1 MLKELFIENLAVIEK
16 CHIEFEEGFNVF
28 TGETGAGK
36 SIIIGAINLILG
48 GRVNKEI
55 IRTGAK
61 KASVIGCFTDLSD
74 YTIEKLSSYGY
85 SHEDED
91 LVIQR
96 EISIDGK
103 STARICGRPVT
114 ATILKEIA
122 IDLINIHGQHDN
134 QILLLQDK
142 HIDIIDSFISNESLL
157 NEYSLL
163 YIEFKKLKE
172 KLNYTLN
179 QNKLN
184 NDRIDILK
192 YQLEEIENANIRVG
206 EVSELES
213 EKKII
218 SNHANIMKFLNDSYY
233 SLKGTQDQQG
243 AIDLLYYANDS
254 LSNALEY
261 FDEISDIS
269 QKLQSIYFEVSE
281 ISSDIVKYLDNCD
294 YDCNRLDFIEE
305 RLNLLYKLKSKYGDN
320 EQEIID
326 YYYKIKTQLDDIENS
341 DFLIDE
347 LKNKIQKLELSTIN
361 MADQINQSRKSGS
374 DIFINDV
381 KNELL
386 YLDMTN
392 VDFHVDFKK
401 VDLNKKGYDN
411 IEFLISTNVGEP
423 PKPISKIA
431 SGGEL
436 SRIMLAIKTIL
447 ANKDNI
453 NTLIFDEV
461 DTGISGKAAQKTGIK
476 LSQISKCKQVI
487 CITHLAQIAALAD
500 SHFFIEKKFVDNR
513 TFTCVKKLSF
523 DDRKY
528 EIARIISANNINE
541 TTLNVAQE
549 MINNGIKET

>member
-61 KASVIGCFTDLSD
+61 KASVIGYFTDLSD

-85 SHEDED
+85 FHEDED

-103 STARICGRPVT
+103 STARICGIPVT

-134 QILLLQDK
+134 QILLVQDK

-172 KLNYTLN
+172 KLNYTLD

-184 NDRIDILK
+184 NDKIDILK
-192 YQLEEIENANIRVG
+192 YQLEEIEIANIKVG
-206 EVSELES
+206 EVLELES

-218 SNHANIMKFLNDSYY
+218 SNYANIMKFLNDSYC

-261 FDEISDIS
+261 FEEISDIS

-281 ISSDIVKYLDNCD
+281 ISSDIVKYIDNCD

-305 RLNLLYKLKSKYGDN
+305 RLNLLYKLKSKYGVN

-347 LKNKIQKLELSTIN
+347 LKNKIRKLEIN
-361 MADQINQSRKSGS
+361 IINIAYQINKSRKSGA

-386 YLDMTN
+386 YLDMPN
-392 VDFHVDFKK
+392 VDFHIDFKK
-401 VDLNKKGYDN
+401 VELNKKGYDN
-411 IEFLISTNVGEP
+411 IEFLISTNVGEQ

-500 SHFFIEKKFVDNR
+500 AHFFIEKKFVDNR
-513 TFTCVKKLSF
+513 TFTYVKKLSF

-528 EIARIISANNINE
+528 EIARIIGANNINE

-549 MINNGIKET
+549 MINNGSK